1 MEETYEA
8 IDVELPEQEDE
19 AVFRWRFDQLERA
32 GYPGELA
39 LDLASRT
46 DVDLHLALDL
56 VASGCAADLA
66 FRILD

>member
-1 MEETYEA
+1 MEELFEA

-39 LDLASRT
+39 LDLASRL

-56 VASGCAADLA
+56 LTSGCPAELA

>member
-1 MEETYEA
+1 MEELFEA

-32 GYPGELA
+32 HPGELA
-39 LDLASRT
+39 LDLASRV
-46 DVDLHLALDL
+46 DIDLHLALDL
-56 VASGCAADLA
+56 LTSGCPANLA